1 MKKIPTSLTGIVAA
15 LLIVASNPVFANPL
29 PQGLEER
36 LLEVGGV
43 RRGICAMPG
52 IDADLPLRLARESGL
67 LVHVRDP
74 RIKPVRELRQKA
86 DEAGIGIR
94 RLAAEQGALTSLPYA
109 DNTIDLVI
117 ASQAGELLGQ
127 LSVAEV
133 LRALR
138 PEGIAIVGQ
147 RNPVTDAPAFAQKLA
162 AWASRGDAKQAVWND
177 SSGVWIKLLK
187 PPLKGAD
194 DWSHWEKGPDNN
206 PVSLDQVIKAP
217 YMTQFMANPLY
228 IGMPSITTAAGGRT
242 FLAVGHIAHHRREW
256 GGLLRIIARSG
267 YNGKVLW
274 ERKLPEGYLV
284 HRSAFI
290 ATRET
295 FYMINGDHCLML
307 DAETGREQGK
317 IRIPKVEGH
326 WKWMALLD
334 GTLYVLT
341 GKPDPGAEITKGD
354 RAFGGWSWADLSKGY
369 YGSQIPFGFG
379 DTVVAVDP
387 ASKAAR
393 WVHREKTLI
402 DSRGMAIHGN
412 RMFLYC
418 PESHLRSLDIR
429 DGETAWTN
437 ANKAVLGLIGQP
449 GRGLTSTP
457 GFRTACLL
465 VATPKALIVQGQTRM
480 NVIAVSTETGD
491 LLWQRKKITN
501 NPNAIYLD
509 NKVILGVGERG
520 SHVVVDPVSGE
531 IEQDLEFFKR
541 ACTRLTASS
550 DSLFCRG
557 GEGTLRFDRS
567 QRKVLIDGAARP
579 ACNDGALPAN
589 GMLYIGPWQCDCNLS
604 IIGHLGKCSAGAFRF
619 DHLATD
625 AERLQTTGLTLDS
638 GTALKVTD
646 QDWPTYRSDNSRS
659 ASTRIRLRSPM
670 QMKWQSRPTLP
681 TIPTPPTAAGGLIFT
696 AGDDGKIRAIDAA
709 AGAARWEYL
718 TPGPIKQSPTISN
731 GRAYAGGGDGQVY
744 CLDAATGQLLWR
756 FRAAPVERHIMVYG
770 SLSSTWPAHSGVLV
784 HDGVAYVGA
793 GIIDH
798 DGTYVYALDAE
809 SGKILW
815 QNNSSGHLNVE
826 LRKGVSVQGNLSIQ
840 AGQLLMAGGNQV
852 SPAHYDL
859 KSGICDALSFEQGQS
874 KANNGKFVGVFLGGT
889 AIAGGRIL
897 HSSARNV
904 ATKGSFDAYRE
915 GRRTRF
921 VFGGIP
927 PAWDAESFAFVNFKF
942 GKLTCL
948 DSAKVEKQIAEGMPR
963 AKGGRDRALGGL
975 VALLEQGDAVR
986 WKTDLGSA
994 NKFEV
999 VSLLVCPNAVVA
1011 VTHSQSRNR
1020 AQAQWWLSALDK
1032 KNGQQILRQ
1041 EIRGEPLPEGLLMDR
1056 EGRLVVAMLDGSH
1069 LCFGPGN

>member
-1 MKKIPTSLTGIVAA
+1 MKKISALSTGIVATVLFA
-15 LLIVASNPVFANPL
+15 ATNPVSANPV

-36 LLEVGGV
+36 LLEEGGAH
-43 RRGICAMPG
+43 RGICAVLG
-52 IDADLPLRLARESGL
+52 IDADLSLRLARESGL

-74 RIKPVRELRQKA
+74 RPGAVLGLRKEA
-86 DEAGIGIR
+86 DQAGLGIR
-94 RLAAEQGALTSLPYA
+94 RLAAEQGGLDALPYA
-109 DNTIDLVI
+109 DNTIDLIIV
-117 ASQAGELLGQ
+117 SQANELLGQ
-127 LSVAEV
+127 LSAAEV

-138 PEGIAIVGQ
+138 PEGIALIGQ
-147 RNPVTDAPAFAQKLA
+147 RDLGPDAGAFAQKLK
-162 AWASRGDAKQAVWND
+162 AWAGRGDAKTAAWND
-177 SSGVWIKLLK
+177 PSGVWIKLQK

-194 DWSHWEKGPDNN
+194 DWSHWEKNPDNN
-206 PVSLDQVIKAP
+206 PVSQDQVIKAP

-228 IGMPSITTAAGGRT
+228 IGMPSITTAAAGRT
-242 FLAVGHIAHHRREW
+242 FLAIGHIAHHRREW
-256 GGLLRIIARSG
+256 DGLLRIIARSG

-274 ERKLPEGYLV
+274 ERKLPQGYLV

-295 FYMINGDHCLML
+295 FYMIDGDRCLML
-307 DAETGREQGK
+307 DAQTGSKQGE
-317 IRIPKVEGH
+317 IRIPGVKGH
-326 WKWMALLD
+326 WKWMALHD

-341 GKPDPGAEITKGD
+341 GKPDPGTEITKGD

-379 DTVVAVDP
+379 DTV
-387 ASKAAR
+387 AAFDLGQQATR
-393 WVHREKTLI
+393 WVHREETLI
-402 DSRGMAIHGN
+402 DSRGMAILEN

-429 DGETAWTN
+429 SGEIEWTN
-437 ANKAVLGLIGQP
+437 ANKAVLDLIGQP

-457 GFRTACLL
+457 GFRTACML
-465 VATPKALIVQGQTRM
+465 VATPQALIVQGQTRM

-557 GEGTLRFDRS
+557 GEGTIRFDRS

-625 AERLQTTGLTLDS
+625 AERLQTTGLTLDT

-646 QDWPTYRSDNSRS
+646 QDWPTYRSNNSRS

-681 TIPTPPTAAGGLIFT
+681 TIPTPPTAAGGLVFT
-696 AGDDGKIRAIDAA
+696 GGEDGKIRAIDAA
-709 AGAARWEYL
+709 DGSMRWEYL
-718 TPGPIKQSPTISN
+718 TPGPIKQSPTIWN

-770 SLSSTWPAHSGVLV
+770 SLCSTWPAHSGVLV

-815 QNNSSGHLNVE
+815 QNNSSGHLNAE

-840 AGQLLMAGGNQV
+840 GGQLLMAGGNQV

-859 KSGICDALSFEQGQS
+859 KSGICDAPSFEQGQS
-874 KANNGKFVGVFLGGT
+874 KANNGKFVGVFHGDT

-921 VFGGIP
+921 VSGGIP
-927 PAWDAESFAFVNFKF
+927 PAWNRESFAFVNFKF

-948 DSAKVEKQIAEGMPR
+948 DSAKVAKQITEGIPR
-963 AKGGRDRALGGL
+963 AKGQDRGFGDL

-986 WKTDLGSA
+986 WKTDLGSS

-1011 VTHSQSRNR
+1011 VTHFQSRNR
-1020 AQAQWWLSALDK
+1020 AQPQWWLSALDK

-1041 EIRGEPLPEGLLMDR
+1041 EIRGEPLPDGLLMDR
-1056 EGRLVVAMLDGSH
+1056 QGQVVVAMLDGSH
-1069 LCFGPGN
+1069 LCFGQEN

>member
-1 MKKIPTSLTGIVAA
+1 MKKISALSTGIMAA
-15 LLIVASNPVFANPL
+15 VVFAATNPVSANPI

-36 LLEVGGV
+36 LLEEGGV
-43 RRGICAMPG
+43 RRGICAVLG
-52 IDADLPLRLARESGL
+52 IDADLSLRLARESGL

-74 RIKPVRELRQKA
+74 RPGAVLDLRKQA
-86 DEAGIGIR
+86 DQAGVGIR
-94 RLAAEQGALTSLPYA
+94 RLAAEQGGLKALPYA
-109 DNTIDLVI
+109 DNTIDLII
-117 ASQAGELLGQ
+117 ASQANELLGR
-127 LSVAEV
+127 LSAAEV

-138 PEGIAIVGQ
+138 PEGIAIIGQ
-147 RNPVTDAPAFAQKLA
+147 RDPGSDARESSQKLEAWADRGDTKPA
-162 AWASRGDAKQAVWND
+162 AWND
-177 SSGVWIKLLK
+177 PSGVWIKIQK

-206 PVSLDQVIKAP
+206 PVSRDQVIKAP

-256 GGLLRIIARSG
+256 DGLLRIIARSG

-274 ERKLPEGYLV
+274 ERKLPQGYLV

-290 ATRET
+290 ATKET
-295 FYMINGDHCLML
+295 FYMIDGDRCLML
-307 DAETGREQGK
+307 DAQTGSEQGE
-317 IRIPKVEGH
+317 IRIPGVKGD

-334 GTLYVLT
+334 GTLYVLA

-379 DTVVAVDP
+379 DTVAAFDLGRQ
-387 ASKAAR
+387 AAR
-393 WVHREKTLI
+393 WVHREETLI
-402 DSRGMAIHGN
+402 DSRGMAVQGN

-429 DGETAWTN
+429 SGEIAWTN

-457 GFRTACLL
+457 GFRTACML
-465 VATPKALIVQGQTRM
+465 VATPQALIVQGQTRM

-501 NPNAIYLD
+501 NPNAIYVD

-520 SHVVVDPVSGE
+520 SHVVVDPFSGE
-531 IEQDLEFFKR
+531 IEEDLKFFKR

-550 DSLFCRG
+550 DSFFCR

-619 DHLATD
+619 DHWATE
-625 AERLQTTGLTLDS
+625 AERLQTTSHALD
-638 GTALKVTD
+638 AANVLPVTD
-646 QDWPTYRSDNSRS
+646 RDWPTYRGNNSRS
-659 ASTRIRLRSPM
+659 ASTQVGLESPM
-670 QMKWQSRPTLP
+670 RMKWRFRPNLP
-681 TIPTPPTAAGGLIFT
+681 TIPTPPTAAGGLVFT

-709 AGAARWEYL
+709 DGSLKWEYL
-718 TPGPIKQSPTISN
+718 TPAPIKQSPSIWNS
-731 GRAYAGGGDGQVY
+731 RAYAGGGDGQVY

-770 SLSSTWPAHSGVLV
+770 SLCSTWPAHSGVLV
-784 HDGVAYVGA
+784 RDGVAYVGA
-793 GIIDH
+793 GIIDQ

-809 SGKILW
+809 TGKIIW
-815 QNNSSGHLNVE
+815 QNNSSGHLNAE

-840 AGQLLMAGGNQV
+840 GGHLLMAGGNQV
-852 SPAHYDL
+852 SPARYDL
-859 KSGICDALSFEQGQS
+859 QSGACNAPSFAQGQP
-874 KANNGKFVGVFLGGT
+874 KANNGKFVGVFRDDT

-915 GRRTRF
+915 GRRARF
-921 VFGGIP
+921 VYGGIP
-927 PAWDAESFAFVNFKF
+927 PAWNGESFAFVNFKF

-948 DSAKVEKQIAEGMPR
+948 DSIKVAEQIAEGLPR
-963 AKGGRDRALGGL
+963 ATGGRDRGFGGL
-975 VALLEQGDAVR
+975 AALLEKGDAAR
-986 WKTDLGSA
+986 WKTDLAGS

-999 VSLLVCPNAVVA
+999 VALLVCPNAVVT
-1011 VTHSQSRNR
+1011 VTHSQALTRS
-1020 AQAQWWLSALDK
+1020 QPQWWLVAFDK
-1032 KNGQQILRQ
+1032 DSGRQILRQ
-1041 EIRGEPLPEGLLMDR
+1041 EIRGEPLPDGLLMDR
-1056 EGRLVVAMLDGSH
+1056 QGQVVVAMLDGSH